1 VPKPSRTERFAIE
14 LSLMGRRPV
23 SLNQER
29 AKHYRARIEDT
40 KWWREGF
47 CWAAI
52 EAGMPRL
59 EAAEIVVQPI
69 LNTRKWQDTAA
80 CFPSAKAA
88 IDGLV
93 DAGVLDDDTPDILP
107 TITFKRPVLGAQAGL
122 KLTVIALQQRVSGEE
137 AILGIEEPETEIAAT
152 HANTKAG
159 GQEARRRGRPSVP
172 KSRR

>member
-1 VPKPSRTERFAIE
+1 MPKHYQTERFAIE

-69 LNTRKWQDTAA
+69 LNNRKWQDTAA

-93 DAGVLDDDTPDILP
+93 DAGVLEDDTPDILP
-107 TITFKRPVLGAQAGL
+107 TITFKRPVLGAQPGL

-137 AILGIEEPETEIAAT
+137 TILGIEEPEAEIAAS

-159 GQEARRRGRPSVP
+159 GEEARRRGRSPVP